1 MKNSQE
7 IEFSD
12 RGFLDHL
19 EELRSELL
27 KIGLCFLLL
36 CIPAWYFSGKILTA
50 LLSYAAPEGFTLHY
64 FTLMEPFLTRM
75 KITLMLSLT
84 ASLPWTLFRI
94 WRFMAP
100 ALLEEEKKALLLPL
114 CGVFFLALLGAS
126 ISLFFVV
133 PSLIGFSLSFAGE
146 SLRPVIGI
154 GDFVSM
160 ILLVI
165 LAGMGLFQFP
175 MILYVLL
182 VLGVL
187 DVETVRKKRPYIV
200 VLIFI
205 LAAIFSPP
213 DVVSQL
219 LLAFPACILLEASL
233 LIFSFRKEKKDSS
246 YEEIYGDHNNP

>member
-1 MKNSQE
+1 MTEDEN

-19 EELRSELL
+19 DELRSELL
-27 KIGLCFLLL
+27 KIAGVFLLL
-36 CIPAWYFSGKILTA
+36 CVPAWYLSEIILKA
-50 LLSYAAPEGFTLHY
+50 LLDYAAPQGFTLHY

-75 KITLMLSLT
+75 KVTLMLALT
-84 ASLPWTLFRI
+84 LSLPWTLFRI
-94 WRFMAP
+94 WRFVSP
-100 ALLEEEKKALLLPL
+100 ALLEEEKKSLLLPFAS
-114 CGVFFLALLGAS
+114 VFLLALLGGA

-160 ILLVI
+160 ILMVL

-175 MILYVLL
+175 MVMYVLL
-182 VLGVL
+182 VLGVV
-187 DVETVRKKRPYIV
+187 DVATVRKKRPYVI

-205 LAAIFSPP
+205 LSAVFSPP

-219 LLAFPACILLEASL
+219 LLAFPAWILFEVSL
-233 LIFSFRKEKKDSS
+233 LLFSFRKEKKDRS
-246 YEEIYGDHNNP
+246 YEEIYGETNS